1 MIRAIFLICCCCCSL
16 AFAGV
21 PFKNPS
27 QIKKTDRLISFQLH
41 EVRLVDLMR
50 VVYGDLLNKS
60 FLLDADFLGATEI
73 ISLDWHKL
81 SSGNVDKLVREII
94 NHHGFDI
101 EQRSGVFFVRKKSF
115 DEIFIYRPLFRSSK
129 YLSDIVS
136 ALTGV
141 RILEQPAYPGTAFNP
156 DLNLKLS
163 GAVPIAN
170 SQMKFQAPQKN
181 DDGFSNDQIVL
192 NVQSNE
198 LAKVKKLLADLD
210 VPSGEIVLKA
220 AVYEVGT
227 VQGDGGAVQVVAG
240 LLKGH
245 INGSIGSVIS
255 GANTIGYVNGG
266 LDVVL
271 SLLDQDS
278 RFKTVSRPMVRV
290 RSGAQARF
298 SVGQDVPVLGQAVLD
313 KNGNPVQSIDYR
325 QSGVILTVTPEVRES
340 VIDLD
345 ISQELSS
352 FIATSTGVNNSPTL
366 LKRSV
371 NSKLS
376 IKAGEVVIFAGLNET
391 KTDQTQSRFLG
402 FKVGDQSNQGQT
414 EILIFVEA
422 QRI

>member
-1 MIRAIFLICCCCCSL
+1 MRKIIFLLFCCCCSF

-21 PFKNPS
+21 PFKTS
-27 QIKKTDRLISFQLH
+27 GQIKKSQHQLISFQLH

-81 SSGNVDKLVREII
+81 TSGNVDKLVREII

-115 DEIFIYRPLFRSSK
+115 DEILIYRPLFRSSR

-136 ALTGV
+136 ALTGA
-141 RILEQPAYPGTAFNP
+141 RILEKPEFTGEFSHNP
-156 DLNLKLS
+156 DLMPKLS
-163 GAVPIAN
+163 GEVVAAN
-170 SQMKFQAPQKN
+170 KPVRVQQKN
-181 DDGFSNDQIVL
+181 TDGLSNDQIVL
-192 NVQSNE
+192 NVHSDE

-402 FKVGDQSNQGQT
+402 FKIGDQSNQGQT
-414 EILIFVEA
+414 EILVFVEA

>member
-1 MIRAIFLICCCCCSL
+1 M
-16 AFAGV
+16 
-21 PFKNPS
+21 
-27 QIKKTDRLISFQLH
+27 
-41 EVRLVDLMR
+41 
-50 VVYGDLLNKS
+50 
-60 FLLDADFLGATEI
+60 
-73 ISLDWHKL
+73 
-81 SSGNVDKLVREII
+81 
-94 NHHGFDI
+94 
-101 EQRSGVFFVRKKSF
+101 
-115 DEIFIYRPLFRSSK
+115 
-129 YLSDIVS
+129 
-136 ALTGV
+136 
-141 RILEQPAYPGTAFNP
+141 
-156 DLNLKLS
+156 
-163 GAVPIAN
+163 
-170 SQMKFQAPQKN
+170 
-181 DDGFSNDQIVL
+181 
-192 NVQSNE
+192 
-198 LAKVKKLLADLD
+198 LADLD
-210 VPSGEIVLKA
+210 IPSGEIVLKA

-255 GANTIGYVNGG
+255 GANAIGYVNGG

-271 SLLDQDS
+271 SLLDKDS

-345 ISQELSS
+345 NFEELSS

-376 IKAGEVVIFAGLNET
+376 IKAGEVVIFAGLNEQ
-391 KTDQTQSRFLG
+391 KRSTQSRFLG
-402 FKVGDQSNQGQT
+402 FKVGDHRTRANRDPR
-414 EILIFVEA
+414 FVEA